1 MRVAPVRA
9 RALPLLPPSRIRR
22 CCRSGTTAP
31 VVPLFL
37 STVWVS
43 SCSLVKRGSR
53 NRLFLRSLRAEWP
66 VHEAWGLLLGL
77 LLSSGSYI
85 HLPLIILL
93 GGTSSFSSGRTV
105 SGKLQ
110 QPAPNM
116 CQPRVRGDRP
126 LPFGMFSAGAQ
137 LESFFLPVR
146 EHLRAGKSFPMVCQV
161 LLSPRLLTTA
171 ELRAVT
177 FTPEQNIGLK
187 PNRCGAKS
195 RASRPAR
202 GQPALG
208 PGARLWSWVTLCRA
222 GCRTQ
227 GRDRGLLLSARAASP
242 SSGSSF
248 LPRPVVVVSAA
259 AAPPESPSRAARAAN
274 PRARSS
280 ACRRAS
286 AQRAQRARAEV
297 RRTPL
302 SSASP
307 SLSLRPTARRQPAW
321 RRQ

>member
-1 MRVAPVRA
+1 M
-9 RALPLLPPSRIRR
+9 
-22 CCRSGTTAP
+22 
-31 VVPLFL
+31 
-37 STVWVS
+37 
-43 SCSLVKRGSR
+43 
-53 NRLFLRSLRAEWP
+53 
-66 VHEAWGLLLGL
+66 
-77 LLSSGSYI
+77 
-85 HLPLIILL
+85 
-93 GGTSSFSSGRTV
+93 
-105 SGKLQ
+105 
-110 QPAPNM
+110 
-116 CQPRVRGDRP
+116 
-126 LPFGMFSAGAQ
+126 GAQ
-137 LESFFLPVR
+137 RASFFLPVR
-146 EHLRAGKSFPMVCQV
+146 EHLRAGKSFPMACQV

-248 LPRPVVVVSAA
+248 LPRPVVAVSAA

-297 RRTPL
+297 PENAPQQCKSLALPSPHSTPATCL
-302 SSASP
+302 ETTVRKKPNRSN
-307 SLSLRPTARRQPAW
+307 PA
-321 RRQ
+321 